1 MYISTSPCGDGRL
14 NSPYEISTD
23 CKFFLFFF
31 KSFMVPEKHKG
42 VHCLCSCHRTFRFI
56 EMISW
61 ISFNVT
67 LSVSCTGLT
76 PKIFYLWNY
85 VSLSCRQYFSG
96 TCQKCNLRDIV
107 MYRKVHTL
115 LSLSALRW
123 SGYRATERCKE
134 KTFELFEPLKCSAAC
149 FQILE
154 KYQLRFLKYFGSER
168 PKFLQKILLLQTART
183 KYLMKKKA
191 IFTIIF

>member
-1 MYISTSPCGDGRL
+1 MMNDVPFFIHLSCTYFFLVCVCVFFPLSKRPEDWEESIFVRHKESGCRLRDDIHFHMYISTSPCGDGRL

-76 PKIFYLWNY
+76 PKIFYL
-85 VSLSCRQYFSG
+85 
-96 TCQKCNLRDIV
+96 
-107 MYRKVHTL
+107 
-115 LSLSALRW
+115 
-123 SGYRATERCKE
+123 
-134 KTFELFEPLKCSAAC
+134 
-149 FQILE
+149 
-154 KYQLRFLKYFGSER
+154 
-168 PKFLQKILLLQTART
+168 
-183 KYLMKKKA
+183 
-191 IFTIIF
+191 

>member
-1 MYISTSPCGDGRL
+1 
-14 NSPYEISTD
+14 
-23 CKFFLFFF
+23 
-31 KSFMVPEKHKG
+31 
-42 VHCLCSCHRTFRFI
+42 
-56 EMISW
+56 MISW

-168 PKFLQKILLLQTART
+168 PKFLQKVLLLQTART
-183 KYLMKKKA
+183 KYLMKKKQFLQLFSNYHSLQLILLVCSA
-191 IFTIIF
+191 ARGSSNHRLGSSADP